1 MNLKPMSSKKIF
13 IRGAGLASI
22 TILALALFNS
32 YVSDKDG
39 SILSDTKKEEP
50 RNSLSGR
57 IGSDGP
63 ILAVKID
70 DTSAAYPQA
79 GLEDADIIYIEQVEG
94 GLTRLAAI
102 FSSKLPEVI
111 GPVRSAR
118 ISDLEI
124 LEQFGRVAFAYS
136 GAQRKLLPVIAEAN
150 LENLGAQRQSPKI
163 YTTDPVR
170 RPPTAMMLQAQK
182 LMANVAEA
190 QLPIAISK
198 PVGWSFGKKPDTGT
212 AISSVKVSWP
222 AHSYVANWSQVEKRW
237 LLENK
242 GRAKLS
248 ASGVHLGATTFV
260 IQIVSIT
267 DSIYRDKGGGV
278 TPYSLTIGTGK
289 GFILRDGRAI
299 TATWSRPS
307 GEQGTTWKT
316 LAGEEIKFARGQVW
330 IALTDKEPVF
340 TPVPVIN
347 NKDATA
353 PDSK

>member
-1 MNLKPMSSKKIF
+1 MFSKKIF
-13 IRGAGLASI
+13 IRSTGLASI
-22 TILALALFNS
+22 AIVALALFNS
-32 YVSDKDG
+32 FVSDESG
-39 SILSDTKKEEP
+39 SILSKEKKEEP

-57 IGSDGP
+57 IGTDGP

-70 DTSAAYPQA
+70 DTTAAHPQA
-79 GLEDADIIYIEQVEG
+79 GLEDADIVYIEQVEG

-102 FSSKLPEVI
+102 YSSKLPAVV

-163 YTTDPVR
+163 YTTDPAR
-170 RPPTAMMLQAQK
+170 RSPTAMMLQAQQ

-190 QLPIAISK
+190 QLPVAISK
-198 PVGWSFGKKPDTGT
+198 PVGWSFGAKPETGT
-212 AISSVKVSWP
+212 AISSAKVSWP
-222 AHSYVANWSQVEKRW
+222 ANSYTANWSKAEKRW
-237 LLENK
+237 LLQYK
-242 GRAKLS
+242 GGANLS
-248 ASGVHLGATTFV
+248 AAGVHLGPTTFV
-260 IQIVSIT
+260 IQLVSIT

-278 TPYSLTIGTGK
+278 TPYSQTVGTGK
-289 GFILRDGRAI
+289 GFILRDGLAI
-299 TATWSRPS
+299 PATWNRPS
-307 GEQGTTWKT
+307 GDQGTTWKT
-316 LAGEEIKFARGQVW
+316 LAGEEIKFAPGQIW

-340 TPVPVIN
+340 TPAPVIKN
-347 NKDATA
+347 EDATA

>member
-1 MNLKPMSSKKIF
+1 MFSKKLF
-13 IRGAGLASI
+13 IRSFGLASI
-22 TILALALFNS
+22 AIVALALLNPL
-32 YVSDKDG
+32 VSDQVG
-39 SILSDTKKEEP
+39 SILPEIKKEKP

-57 IGSDGP
+57 VGTDGP

-70 DTSAAYPQA
+70 DTSAAHPQA
-79 GLEDADIIYIEQVEG
+79 GLEDADIVYIEQVEG

-102 FSSKLPEVI
+102 YSSKIPAVI

-136 GAQRKLLPVIAEAN
+136 GAQSKLLPIIAGAN
-150 LENLGAQRQSPKI
+150 LENLGAQRQSPTI
-163 YTTDPVR
+163 YSTDPLR

-190 QLPIAISK
+190 QLPVAISK
-198 PVGWSFGKKPDTGT
+198 PVGWSFGKKPETGT

-222 AHSYVANWSQVEKRW
+222 AHSYIANWSKTEKRW
-237 LLENK
+237 LLEYKDAAN
-242 GRAKLS
+242 LS
-248 ASGVHLGATTFV
+248 ASGVHLGPTTFV
-260 IQIVSIT
+260 IQLVSIT

-278 TPYSLTIGTGK
+278 TPYSKTVGTGK
-289 GFILRDGRAI
+289 GFILRDGLAI
-299 TATWSRPS
+299 AATWTRPS

-316 LAGEEIKFARGQVW
+316 LAGEEIKFAPGQIW

-340 TPVPVIN
+340 TPVPVIK